1 MLAPLLFALIGPA
14 TPAMTPAIA
23 APPQTLRVWL
33 NRQGTLDRGDK
44 IRAYTRA
51 ADDGYLVV
59 LHVEPNGRVRVLFPL
74 DPFDDNFIRAGQD
87 YEIRGRGD
95 REAFQVYETSGAG
108 TVFAAL
114 SPDPYRFDALVVNGH
129 WDYRAADW
137 NMSGDPEA
145 DLVALVGQLTNGGRF
160 DYDVVRYVVGG
171 YDVAYG
177 GGDDWYSPSLYDPYF
192 AGHSWYGGSG
202 FSLRIGFGFGRGYGY
217 GRRFYDPWYWDP
229 WDPWWY
235 PSPCWGGCFYPFAYY
250 TPGYYAYP
258 YYAPNRY
265 VYYGAPGGTL
275 GRGYTFKSPDDR
287 YGLAPNP
294 VGTRRR
300 TLASGSGTSPS
311 RTGVAPSGRRTPS
324 AAPAS
329 GSSPDAR
336 ATPGRRPASQP
347 SAGSGG
353 SRSPAPRATPERR
366 GTGGTP
372 SRGASPAQPPASR
385 PAATP
390 GRRQASQTES
400 DGERT
405 PPVGEQLD
413 DGSYRLPSP
422 PRRTATAA
430 PESESQPVGT
440 LERRADVEPRR
451 TPSGNER
458 TPSAAPP
465 RGLAIASDAPAPR
478 RTDDDG
484 GSNGSAS
491 PAPGRNAGP
500 SRMPTS
506 IRQVEPRSVP
516 TPSRAAPS
524 NESGGRRTPSASP
537 APSSGRT
544 PSARPSPTPS
554 SRGPSAG
561 PSRAP
566 GPARSAPS
574 RPSSGGPSRRN
585 R

>member
-14 TPAMTPAIA
+14 APAMTPVTP
-23 APPQTLRVWL
+23 APPQALRVWL

-44 IRAYTRA
+44 VRAYTRT
-51 ADDGYLVV
+51 ADDGYLFV

-74 DPFDDNFIRAGQD
+74 DPFDDGFIRAGQD

-108 TVFAAL
+108 TVLAAV

-137 NMSGDPEA
+137 NMGGDPEA
-145 DLVALVGQLTNGGRF
+145 DLVALVGRLTNGGRF

-177 GGDDWYSPSLYDPYF
+177 GGDDWYSPGLYDPYYD
-192 AGHSWYGGSG
+192 GHSWYGGSG
-202 FSLRIGFGFGRGYGY
+202 FSIHVGFGFGRGYGY
-217 GRRFYDPWYWDP
+217 RRHFYDPWYWDP

-235 PSPCWGGCFYPFAYY
+235 PSPCWGGCFYPFSYY
-250 TPGYYAYP
+250 TPVYYAYP
-258 YYAPNRY
+258 YYGPDRY

-287 YGLAPNP
+287 YGLSPNP
-294 VGTRRR
+294 VGVRRR
-300 TLASGSGTSPS
+300 TLATGSGTSPG
-311 RTGVAPSGRRTPS
+311 RAGVAPSGRRTPS
-324 AAPAS
+324 AAPA
-329 GSSPDAR
+329 GGRSPDAR
-336 ATPGRRPASQP
+336 ATPGRRPAGQP
-347 SAGSGG
+347 STSSGG

-366 GTGGTP
+366 GTGSTP
-372 SRGASPAQPPASR
+372 SRGASPAQPPPSR

-390 GRRQASQTES
+390 GRRQASQSES

-405 PPVGEQLD
+405 PVAERQD

-422 PRRTATAA
+422 PRRTAT
-430 PESESQPVGT
+430 PVPQSGSEPSVGT
-440 LERRADVEPRR
+440 LERRADVEPRL
-451 TPSGNER
+451 TPSGVDR
-458 TPSAAPP
+458 APSAAPP
-465 RGLAIASDAPAPR
+465 RGLAIANDAPAPR
-478 RTDDDG
+478 RTDDDRG
-484 GSNGSAS
+484 GSATGST
-491 PAPGRNAGP
+491 AGP
-500 SRMPTS
+500 SRMPTPT
-506 IRQVEPRSVP
+506 RQVEPRGMP

-524 NESGGRRTPSASP
+524 NQSGGQRSPSARP
-537 APSSGRT
+537 ARSSGRT

-554 SRGPSAG
+554 SRGPSAR
-561 PSRAP
+561 PAP
-566 GPARSAPS
+566 RPPAPTRSAPS
-574 RPSSGGPSRRN
+574 RPSGGGPSRRN

>member
-14 TPAMTPAIA
+14 APAMTPAVP
-23 APPQTLRVWL
+23 APPQALRVWL

-59 LHVEPNGRVRVLFPL
+59 LHVEPNGRVRALFPL

-137 NMSGDPEA
+137 NMTGDPEA

-177 GGDDWYSPSLYDPYF
+177 GGDDWYSPGLYDPYYD
-192 AGHSWYGGSG
+192 GHSWYGGSG
-202 FSLRIGFGFGRGYGY
+202 FSIHVGFGFGRGYGY
-217 GRRFYDPWYWDP
+217 RRHFYDPWYWDP

-235 PSPCWGGCFYPFAYY
+235 PSPCWGGCFYPFSYY
-250 TPGYYAYP
+250 TPVYYANP
-258 YYAPNRY
+258 YYGPNRY

-294 VGTRRR
+294 VGARRR
-300 TLASGSGTSPS
+300 TLATGSARSPS
-311 RTGVAPSGRRTPS
+311 RTGVAPSGRRPATATPAGGS
-324 AAPAS
+324 AP
-329 GSSPDAR
+329 GTR
-336 ATPGRRPASQP
+336 AAPGRRPTSQP

-353 SRSPAPRATPERR
+353 TRSPAPRATPERR
-366 GTGGTP
+366 GTGSTP
-372 SRGASPAQPPASR
+372 SRGASPARPPASR

-390 GRRQASQTES
+390 GRRQLSQSES
-400 DGERT
+400 DGEHT
-405 PPVGEQLD
+405 PVGERLD

-422 PRRTATAA
+422 ARRTATAVPA
-430 PESESQPVGT
+430 TESERPVGT
-440 LERRADVEPRR
+440 LERRSDVEPRR
-451 TPSGNER
+451 TPSV
-458 TPSAAPP
+458 TPP
-465 RGLAIASDAPAPR
+465 RGLAIANDAPAAR
-478 RTDDDG
+478 RTNDNVP
-484 GSNGSAS
+484 GSSRGAS
-491 PAPGRNAGP
+491 PATGSTARP
-500 SRMPTS
+500 SRTP
-506 IRQVEPRSVP
+506 IREVEPRGMP
-516 TPSRAAPS
+516 APSRAAPS
-524 NESGGRRTPSASP
+524 NESGGRRSPSARP

-554 SRGPSAG
+554 SRGPSAR
-561 PSRAP
+561 PAPRAP
-566 GPARSAPS
+566 APTRSAPS
-574 RPSSGGPSRRN
+574 RPSSGGPSRRG